1 MIGITQFSSIMYAA
15 YPVTNDMII
24 LTKITDR
31 LLSYMV
37 FGCQYYYNLFKHAK
51 REIIRCLMTISF
63 GLDLFCHAL
72 YFYLLTI
79 LGGLTNLLD
88 GVKTISIIHHTPQP
102 KHLSFQ
108 VSLTTWGG
116 CH

>member
-1 MIGITQFSSIMYAA
+1 MAGITINSSNIYAIT
-15 YPVTNDMII
+15 PVNTIRII
-24 LTKITDR
+24 LTKIIAR
-31 LLSYMV
+31 LLSYIV
-37 FGCQYYYNLFKHAK
+37 FGCQYYYNLFKHSK
-51 REIIRCLMTISF
+51 REIIRCLMTVSF